1 MVGQTMKIAHLT
13 VGTLSYY
20 LRPDQ
25 VGQVMAD
32 AVGARARGE
41 WFKFDDAGGNHLH
54 LLIPEQS
61 VLALLEYEVDD
72 AAPETDV
79 NDWVSFDFDA

>member
-13 VGTLSYY
+13 VGTLTYY

-25 VGQVMAD
+25 VGRIMDD
-32 AVGARARGE
+32 AAQARARGE
-41 WFKFDDAGGNHLH
+41 WFRFDDAGGNHLH

-61 VLALLEYEVDD
+61 VLALQEYEVDD
-72 AAPETDV
+72 APPEADLD
-79 NDWVSFDFDA
+79 DWVSFDFDA